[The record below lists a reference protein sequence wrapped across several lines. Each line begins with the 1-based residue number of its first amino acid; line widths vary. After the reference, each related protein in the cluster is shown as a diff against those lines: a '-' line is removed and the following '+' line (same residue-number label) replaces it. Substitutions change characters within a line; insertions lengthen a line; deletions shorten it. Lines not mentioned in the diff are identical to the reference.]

1 MKKILALTMVLI
13 LVVFNLAACLN
24 SHSTEEEKMLDKLH
38 QIKSDWTEQQVR
50 DLLGEP
56 DRFGERS
63 VIYELFYTISPT
75 SEATIAFWNAGIKIT
90 VTNLETGEE
99 TVILDV
105 DIGE

>member
-1 MKKILALTMVLI
+1 MMKKILAFTMALI
-13 LVVFNLAACLN
+13 IGVFGLAACAN
-24 SHSTEEEKMLDKLH
+24 SHSTEEDMLDKLH

-75 SEATIAFWNAGIKIT
+75 SEATIAFWDSGIQIT
-90 VTNLETGEE
+90 VTNHETGEK

-105 DIGE
+105 DVGE

>member
-1 MKKILALTMVLI
+1 MKKILAFTIALTLMMI
-13 LVVFNLAACLN
+13 TLVACT
-24 SHSTEEEKMLDKLH
+24 SSRSTEEKMLDKLH

-90 VTNLETGEE
+90 VTNLETGEK

>member
-1 MKKILALTMVLI
+1 MKKILAFTMVLI
-13 LVVFNLAACLN
+13 IVALSLASCTN

-63 VIYELFYTISPT
+63 VIYEMFYTISPT

-90 VTNLETGEE
+90 VTNLETGEK

>member
-1 MKKILALTMVLI
+1 MKKLLALTLVLAVI
-13 LVVFNLAACLN
+13 MIGFASCA
-24 SHSTEEEKMLDKLH
+24 SSRSTEEKMLDKLH

-63 VIYELFYTISPT
+63 VIYEMFYTISPT

>member
-1 MKKILALTMVLI
+1 MKKLLALTLVLAVIMMV
-13 LVVFNLAACLN
+13 FASCA
-24 SHSTEEEKMLDKLH
+24 SSRSTEEKMLDKLH

-63 VIYELFYTISPT
+63 VVYELFYTISPT
-75 SEATIAFWNAGIKIT
+75 SEAAIAFWDEGIEIT